1 MSKDERII
9 QNQDNKKTIRHEDY
23 IAGIGKGM
31 AILDSFSSNQHRL
44 NISMAAEKP
53 DSPELQ
59 QDVIY

>member
-53 DSPELQ
+53 GLPERQ
-59 QDVIY
+59 QDAIY

>member
-44 NISMAAEKP
+44 NISMAAEKLGLP
-53 DSPELQ
+53 D
-59 QDVIY
+59 